1 LYEVE
6 VARSV
11 IVKTYAER
19 RSHDF
24 VERIEPE
31 VVGIAARPEV
41 RRAFFDSTA
50 HLIRSK
56 RYRAFRTK

>member
-19 RSHDF
+19 RPQDF
-24 VERIEPE
+24 VERIEPTA
-31 VVGIAARPEV
+31 VGIAASPEV
-41 RRAFFDSTA
+41 RRAFFDS
-50 HLIRSK
+50 LRI
-56 RYRAFRTK
+56 